1 MEEYTSNQSVEEL
14 LEAHSRWHYDR
25 TDRNGT
31 RYFWDNTCPR
41 CGGTGHLHG
50 YEYVQG
56 GICFKCEG
64 SGVVE
69 KPRTIKVYTEAYGA
83 KLKAG
88 REARAQQREIERLA
102 KARAS
107 RGEWLEKFG
116 FGNEDGT
123 YVLYMVKGNTYSIK
137 DELKALGCKF
147 QPSIGWYSAQP
158 LDGYE
163 CQRFTEDQVIDKS
176 QEYSIVWKD
185 KSEIEAQKEYEPSAS
200 EWVGE
205 VGERGSSEP
214 EAERGVCDT
223 AGEVACD
230 EKGLARQTVHEGRDD
245 ERHEHVRYKLN
256 RNDKGRCERRARLVK
271 DEERERELSCDT
283 ACGTQDGGKRHER
296 EVAGPEF
303 DMFDRGRR
311 DVNSPR
317 GIGWHGRTSS

>member
-1 MEEYTSNQSVEEL
+1 MEEYTSNQSVDEL
-14 LEAHSRWHYDR
+14 LKAHSRWHYDR

-56 GICFKCEG
+56 GICFKCNG

-69 KPRTIKVYTEAYGA
+69 KPRTIKVYTEAHGA

-88 REARAQQREIERLA
+88 REARAQQKEIERLE
-102 KARAS
+102 KARAL
-107 RGEWLEKFG
+107 RGEWLSKLG
-116 FGNEDGT
+116 FGNEDGEW
-123 YVLYMVKGNTYSIK
+123 VLYMVKGNTYSIK

-185 KSEIEAQKEYEPSAS
+185 KSEIESQKEYESSAS

-205 VGERGSSEP
+205 VGERIERVFHFDKLVWRGAGVAGKTSYMWLMSDEEGNAYKWSTSCYYEEGDEVKLRATVKDHSEY
-214 EAERGVCDT
+214 
-223 AGEVACD
+223 
-230 EKGLARQTVHEGRDD
+230 KGIKQTV
-245 ERHEHVRYKLN
+245 VT
-256 RNDKGRCERRARLVK
+256 RCTAVK
-271 DEERERELSCDT
+271 
-283 ACGTQDGGKRHER
+283 
-296 EVAGPEF
+296 
-303 DMFDRGRR
+303 
-311 DVNSPR
+311 
-317 GIGWHGRTSS
+317 

>member
-69 KPRTIKVYTEAYGA
+69 KPRTIKVYTEAHGA

-88 REARAQQREIERLA
+88 REARAQQREVERLE

-107 RGEWLEKFG
+107 RGEWLSKLG
-116 FGNEDGT
+116 FGNEDGEW
-123 YVLYMVKGNTYSIK
+123 VLYMVKGNTYSIK

-147 QPSIGWYSAQP
+147 QPSVGWYSAQP

-163 CQRFTEDQVIDKS
+163 CQRFIEDQVVDKS

-185 KSEIEAQKEYEPSAS
+185 KSEIESQKEYEPSTS

-205 VGERGSSEP
+205 VGERIERVFHFDKLVW
-214 EAERGVCDT
+214 RGVGV
-223 AGEVACD
+223 AGKTSYMWLMSD
-230 EKGLARQTVHEGRDD
+230 EDGNAYKWSTSCYYEEGDAVKLRATIKDHSEYKGTKQTV
-245 ERHEHVRYKLN
+245 VT
-256 RNDKGRCERRARLVK
+256 RCTAVK
-271 DEERERELSCDT
+271 
-283 ACGTQDGGKRHER
+283 
-296 EVAGPEF
+296 
-303 DMFDRGRR
+303 
-311 DVNSPR
+311 
-317 GIGWHGRTSS
+317 

>member
-1 MEEYTSNQSVEEL
+1 MEEYTSNQSVDEL

-69 KPRTIKVYTEAYGA
+69 KPRTIKVYTEAHGA

-88 REARAQQREIERLA
+88 REARAQQKEIERLE

-107 RGEWLEKFG
+107 RGEWLSKLG

-163 CQRFTEDQVIDKS
+163 CQRFTEDQVVDKS

-205 VGERGSSEP
+205 VGERIEKVFHFDKLVWRGAGVAGKTSYMWLMSDEDGNAYKWSTSCYYEEGDAVKLRATVKDHSEY
-214 EAERGVCDT
+214 
-223 AGEVACD
+223 
-230 EKGLARQTVHEGRDD
+230 KGTKQTV
-245 ERHEHVRYKLN
+245 VT
-256 RNDKGRCERRARLVK
+256 RCTAVK
-271 DEERERELSCDT
+271 
-283 ACGTQDGGKRHER
+283 
-296 EVAGPEF
+296 
-303 DMFDRGRR
+303 
-311 DVNSPR
+311 
-317 GIGWHGRTSS
+317 

>member
-31 RYFWDNTCPR
+31 RYFYDNTCPR

-56 GICFKCEG
+56 GVCFKCNG

-69 KPRTIKVYTEAYGA
+69 KPRTIKVYTEAHGA

-88 REARAQQREIERLA
+88 REARAQQKEVERLA

-107 RGEWLEKFG
+107 RGEWLSKLG

-158 LDGYE
+158 LDEYE
-163 CQRFTEDQVIDKS
+163 CQRFTEDQVVDKS

-185 KSEIEAQKEYEPSAS
+185 KSEIESQKEYEPSTS

-205 VGERGSSEP
+205 VGERIERVFHFDKLVWRGAGVAGKTSYMWLMSDEDGNAYKWSTSCYYEEGDEVKLRATIKDHSEY
-214 EAERGVCDT
+214 
-223 AGEVACD
+223 
-230 EKGLARQTVHEGRDD
+230 KGTKQTV
-245 ERHEHVRYKLN
+245 VT
-256 RNDKGRCERRARLVK
+256 RCTTVK
-271 DEERERELSCDT
+271 
-283 ACGTQDGGKRHER
+283 
-296 EVAGPEF
+296 
-303 DMFDRGRR
+303 
-311 DVNSPR
+311 
-317 GIGWHGRTSS
+317 

>member
-69 KPRTIKVYTEAYGA
+69 KPRTIKVYTEAHGA

-88 REARAQQREIERLA
+88 REARAQQREVERLA

-116 FGNEDGT
+116 FGNEDGEW
-123 YVLYMVKGNTYSIK
+123 VLYMVKGNTYSIK

-185 KSEIEAQKEYEPSAS
+185 KSEIESQKEYEPSAS

-205 VGERGSSEP
+205 VGERIEKVFHFDKLVWRGAGVAGKTSYMWLMSDEDGNAYKWSTSCYYEEGDVVKLRATVKDHSEY
-214 EAERGVCDT
+214 
-223 AGEVACD
+223 
-230 EKGLARQTVHEGRDD
+230 KGTKQTV
-245 ERHEHVRYKLN
+245 VT
-256 RNDKGRCERRARLVK
+256 RCTAVK
-271 DEERERELSCDT
+271 
-283 ACGTQDGGKRHER
+283 
-296 EVAGPEF
+296 
-303 DMFDRGRR
+303 
-311 DVNSPR
+311 
-317 GIGWHGRTSS
+317 

>member
-1 MEEYTSNQSVEEL
+1 MEEYTSNQSVDEL
-14 LEAHSRWHYDR
+14 LKAHSRWHYDR

-69 KPRTIKVYTEAYGA
+69 KPRTIKVYTEAHGA

-88 REARAQQREIERLA
+88 REARAQQREVERLE

-107 RGEWLEKFG
+107 RGEWLSKLG
-116 FGNEDGT
+116 FGNEDGEW
-123 YVLYMVKGNTYSIK
+123 VLYMVKGNTYSIK

-176 QEYSIVWKD
+176 QECSIVWKD
-185 KSEIEAQKEYEPSAS
+185 KLEIESQKEYEPSAS

-205 VGERGSSEP
+205 VGERIEKVFHFDKLVWRGAGVAGKTSYMWLMSDEDGNAYKWSTSCYYEEGDAVKLRATIKDHSEY
-214 EAERGVCDT
+214 
-223 AGEVACD
+223 
-230 EKGLARQTVHEGRDD
+230 KGTKQTV
-245 ERHEHVRYKLN
+245 VT
-256 RNDKGRCERRARLVK
+256 RCTAVK
-271 DEERERELSCDT
+271 
-283 ACGTQDGGKRHER
+283 
-296 EVAGPEF
+296 
-303 DMFDRGRR
+303 
-311 DVNSPR
+311 
-317 GIGWHGRTSS
+317 

>member
-69 KPRTIKVYTEAYGA
+69 KPRTIKVYTEAHGA

-88 REARAQQREIERLA
+88 REARAQQKEVERLE

-107 RGEWLEKFG
+107 RGEWLCKLG
-116 FGNEDGT
+116 FGSENGEW
-123 YVLYMVKGNTYSIK
+123 VLYMVKGNTYSIK

-163 CQRFTEDQVIDKS
+163 CQRFIEDQVVDKS

-205 VGERGSSEP
+205 VGERIERVFHFDKLVWRGAGVAGKTSYMWLMSDEDGNAYKWSTSCYYEEGDAVKLRATIKDHSEY
-214 EAERGVCDT
+214 
-223 AGEVACD
+223 
-230 EKGLARQTVHEGRDD
+230 KGTKQTV
-245 ERHEHVRYKLN
+245 VT
-256 RNDKGRCERRARLVK
+256 RCTAVK
-271 DEERERELSCDT
+271 
-283 ACGTQDGGKRHER
+283 
-296 EVAGPEF
+296 
-303 DMFDRGRR
+303 
-311 DVNSPR
+311 
-317 GIGWHGRTSS
+317 

>member
-1 MEEYTSNQSVEEL
+1 MEEYTSNQSVDEL

-31 RYFWDNTCPR
+31 RYFYDNTCPR

-69 KPRTIKVYTEAYGA
+69 KPRTIKVYTEAHGA

-88 REARAQQREIERLA
+88 REARAQQKEIERLA

-107 RGEWLEKFG
+107 RGEWLSKLG
-116 FGNEDGT
+116 FGNEDGEW
-123 YVLYMVKGNTYSIK
+123 VLYMVKGNTYSIK

-147 QPSIGWYSAQP
+147 QSSIGWYSAQP

-163 CQRFTEDQVIDKS
+163 CQRFTEDQVVDKS

-185 KSEIEAQKEYEPSAS
+185 KSEIEAQKKYEPSAS

-205 VGERGSSEP
+205 VGERIEKVFHFDKLVWSGAGVAGKTSYMWLMSDEDGNAYKWSTSCYYEEGDTVKLRATIKDHSEY
-214 EAERGVCDT
+214 
-223 AGEVACD
+223 
-230 EKGLARQTVHEGRDD
+230 KGTKQTV
-245 ERHEHVRYKLN
+245 VT
-256 RNDKGRCERRARLVK
+256 RCTAVK
-271 DEERERELSCDT
+271 
-283 ACGTQDGGKRHER
+283 
-296 EVAGPEF
+296 
-303 DMFDRGRR
+303 
-311 DVNSPR
+311 
-317 GIGWHGRTSS
+317 